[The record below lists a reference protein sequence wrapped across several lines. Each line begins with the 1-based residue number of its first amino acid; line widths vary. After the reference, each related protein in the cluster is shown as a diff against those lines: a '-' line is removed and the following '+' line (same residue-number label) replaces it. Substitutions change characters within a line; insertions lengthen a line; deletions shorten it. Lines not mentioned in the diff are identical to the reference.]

1 MPDDM
6 ELLCYRPRQGGGR
19 WSESFVKARA
29 QEKIAKA

>member
-19 WSESFVKARA
+19 CSESFVETGA
-29 QEKIAKA
+29 QEKTTKA